1 MDIHHNALT
10 CPRSRELIIQRVKE
24 QGQSVQ
30 DVAQSLGIS
39 ERTVYKWLAR
49 YRAQGLLGLQDR
61 SCRPRRSPRQTPRR
75 DREAICRFRRR
86 RMVAA
91 EIAARLGLARS
102 TVARI
107 LQQAGW
113 GRLKNLEPA
122 QPTRRYERDHP
133 GQLLHLDIKKLGK
146 IAGVGHRITGDKR
159 RRAPGVGWE
168 FVHVCIDD
176 ASRLAYV
183 EVLSDERKH
192 SAMAFLG
199 RAVLWF
205 QERGIRV
212 EEVLTDNGS
221 CYLSHAFQGLCK
233 QLGLRHLRTRPYRPQ
248 TNGKAERL
256 IQTLLRE
263 WAYRFSYRSSGHR
276 IRWLRPW
283 LHFYNHHRQHQSLGG
298 LPPISRL
305 PLLNNVLRMHT

>member
-1 MDIHHNALT
+1 MDIHQNART
-10 CPRSRELIIQRVKE
+10 CPRSRELIIQRV
-24 QGQSVQ
+24 QQHGQSVQ
-30 DVAQSLGIS
+30 EVAQSLGIS
-39 ERTVYKWLAR
+39 ERTVCKWLAR
-49 YRAQGLLGLQDR
+49 YRAQGRLGLQDR
-61 SCRPRRSPRQTPRR
+61 SCRPRRSPRRTPRR
-75 DREAICRFRRR
+75 DRKAICRLRRR

-107 LQQAGW
+107 LQQGGW
-113 GRLKNLEPA
+113 GRLKSLEPA
-122 QPTRRYERDHP
+122 QPARRYERNHP
-133 GQLLHLDIKKLGK
+133 GELLHLDIKKLGK
-146 IAGVGHRITGDKR
+146 INGVGHRITGNKR
-159 RRAPGVGWE
+159 RRARGVGWE

-176 ASRLAYV
+176 TSRLAYI
-183 EVLSDERKH
+183 EVLPDERKD
-192 SAMAFLG
+192 SAMAFLD

-205 QERGIRV
+205 QKLGIQV

-221 CYLSHAFQGLCK
+221 CYRSHAFQGLCQ
-233 QLGLRHLRTRPYRPQ
+233 QLGLRHLRTRPYHPQ

-263 WAYRFSYRSSGHR
+263 WAYRFPYRSSAHR

-305 PLLNNVLRMHT
+305 PLLNNVMRMHT

>member
-1 MDIHHNALT
+1 MDIHHNART

-30 DVAQSLGIS
+30 EVAQSLGIS

-49 YRAQGLLGLQDR
+49 YQAQGRAGLEDR
-61 SCRPRRSPRQTPRR
+61 SSRPARIARQTPRR
-75 DREAICRFRRR
+75 VREAIYRLRRR

-113 GRLKNLEPA
+113 GRLKSLEPT
-122 QPTRRYERDHP
+122 QPARRYERNHP

-146 IAGVGHRITGDKR
+146 IAGLGHRITRDKR
-159 RRAPGVGWE
+159 RRARGVGWE

-183 EVLSDERKH
+183 EVLPDERKQ

-205 QERGIRV
+205 QKLSIWV

-221 CYLSHAFQGLCK
+221 CYVSHAFQGLCQ

-263 WAYRFSYRSSGHR
+263 WAYRFPYRTSGHR

-298 LPPISRL
+298 LSPISRL
-305 PLLNNVLRMHT
+305 PLMNNVMRMHT

>member
-1 MDIHHNALT
+1 MDIHYNART

-30 DVAQSLGIS
+30 EVAQSLGIS

-49 YRAQGLLGLQDR
+49 YQAQGRAGLEDR
-61 SCRPRRSPRQTPRR
+61 SSRPARIARQTPRR
-75 DREAICRFRRR
+75 VREAIYRLRRR

-113 GRLKNLEPA
+113 GRLKSLEPA
-122 QPTRRYERDHP
+122 QPARRYERHHP

-146 IAGVGHRITGDKR
+146 IAGLGHRITRDKR
-159 RRAPGVGWE
+159 RRARGVGWE

-176 ASRLAYV
+176 NSRLAYV
-183 EVLSDERKH
+183 EVLPDERKQ

-205 QERGIRV
+205 QKLGIRV
-212 EEVLTDNGS
+212 EDPD
-221 CYLSHAFQGLCK
+221 
-233 QLGLRHLRTRPYRPQ
+233 R
-248 TNGKAERL
+248 
-256 IQTLLRE
+256 
-263 WAYRFSYRSSGHR
+263 
-276 IRWLRPW
+276 
-283 LHFYNHHRQHQSLGG
+283 
-298 LPPISRL
+298 
-305 PLLNNVLRMHT
+305 

>member
-1 MDIHHNALT
+1 MPEPAQG
-10 CPRSRELIIQRVKE
+10 SRELIIQRVKE

-30 DVAQSLGIS
+30 EVAQSWGS
-39 ERTVYKWLAR
+39 VNRPSTKWLAR
-49 YRAQGLLGLQDR
+49 YQAQGRAGLEDR
-61 SCRPRRSPRQTPRR
+61 SSRPARIARQNSEAGSRGNLPSSPSSNGGSR
-75 DREAICRFRRR
+75 D
-86 RMVAA
+86 
-91 EIAARLGLARS
+91 AARLGLARS

-113 GRLKNLEPA
+113 GRLKSLEPA
-122 QPTRRYERDHP
+122 QPARRYERHHP

-146 IAGVGHRITGDKR
+146 IAGLGHRITRDKR
-159 RRAPGVGWE
+159 RRARGVGWE

-176 ASRLAYV
+176 NSRLAYV
-183 EVLSDERKH
+183 EVLPDERNNRLWLF
-192 SAMAFLG
+192 SAVPSSG
-199 RAVLWF
+199 SKSW
-205 QERGIRV
+205 GIRV

-221 CYLSHAFQGLCK
+221 YYVSHAFQGLCH

-263 WAYRFSYRSSGHR
+263 WAYRFPYRTSGHR

-298 LPPISRL
+298 LSPISRL
-305 PLLNNVLRMHT
+305 PLMNNVLRMHT